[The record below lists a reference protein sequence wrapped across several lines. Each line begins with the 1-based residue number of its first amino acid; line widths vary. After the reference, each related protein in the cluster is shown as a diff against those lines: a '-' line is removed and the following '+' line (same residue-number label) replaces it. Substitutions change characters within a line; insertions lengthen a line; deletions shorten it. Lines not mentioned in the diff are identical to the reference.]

1 MHFIRAPFGRGSSVA
16 SLDLQR
22 SDLEWLKLTLA
33 ISVEPFSNNNN
44 NSHFYA
50 SYACCLR
57 HPTHYYPPDPSSPS
71 IAPDF
76 VPSPI
81 RRGDKRTF
89 RSPSQCLHTRSDA
102 GLVSAKLAYH
112 VAPVRFAAIATSRAA
127 TASNVTL
134 LVLTVV
140 RRQPNP
146 NRRSFQ
152 ILPFQLPPQL
162 CLRLNCLPVRP
173 IYHLVETMPRFPPTA
188 QSRPRMMLCRK
199 P

>member
-1 MHFIRAPFGRGSSVA
+1 MHLIRAPFGRGSSVA

-33 ISVEPFSNNNN
+33 ISVEPSSNNNN
-44 NSHFYA
+44 SLF
-50 SYACCLR
+50 YACCLR
-57 HPTHYYPPDPSSPS
+57 HPTHYYPPDPSCSPT

-89 RSPSQCLHTRSDA
+89 RSPSQCLHIRSDA
-102 GLVSAKLAYH
+102 GLASAKLVYH
-112 VAPVRFAAIATSRAA
+112 VAPVRFVAIATSRAGI
-127 TASNVTL
+127 ASNVTL

-140 RRQPNP
+140 RRQLNL

-152 ILPFQLPPQL
+152 ILPFQLPPPL
-162 CLRLNCLPVRP
+162 CLHLNFLRVQP
-173 IYHLVETMPRFPPTA
+173 IYLLVETMPPFPPTA